1 MYIAL
6 SGGRNGGAG
15 EERVRGL
22 VSDISFPCL
31 RPTFIS
37 SQVEEAILE
46 HWWLSYME
54 LLHRLQLF
62 TQGNQVS
69 CSVSTV
75 QHIYLRDM
83 LQTVAALGF
92 FIHSLV
98 DCIHVAPS
106 IEGLLSEYI
115 LHNIMRA
122 VNFMISN
129 EQCFTLAVKMMKI

>member
-22 VSDISFPCL
+22 VRYISFSCL

-69 CSVSTV
+69 CSVSTP
-75 QHIYLRDM
+75 IF
-83 LQTVAALGF
+83 A
-92 FIHSLV
+92 
-98 DCIHVAPS
+98 
-106 IEGLLSEYI
+106 
-115 LHNIMRA
+115 
-122 VNFMISN
+122 
-129 EQCFTLAVKMMKI
+129 